1 MHRISWVEIDGTRYQ
16 KGSVVVLESYLSP
29 VFGIIVDIIVR
40 NSDQY
45 YFVCDT
51 VHTVFSSH
59 FHAYEVVK
67 NSVAEFVICSHSA
80 LVDHTVLTLY
90 TLPSHSSYFIPMKY
104 HIVENI

>member
-1 MHRISWVEIDGTRYQ
+1 M
-16 KGSVVVLESYLSP
+16 LESYLSP

-51 VHTVFSSH
+51 VHTECFSSH

-80 LVDHTVLTLY
+80 LVDHTVLALY